1 MNNPFDKALH
11 FPATLRNRNAIAEVL
26 KEYLPETG
34 VVLEIGSGSGEHGT
48 FFANIFCRNIRIC

>member
-1 MNNPFDKALH
+1 MNNSFDKALH

-48 FFANIFCRNIRIC
+48 FFANIFSL